1 LNLEYIF
8 VYGTL
13 RRDTNSEMSHLLSKY
28 ANFVDEASFRGELY
42 KIDYYPGAVAS
53 DDPKDL
59 VQGEVYLLNQAEV
72 VLPLLDKYEEFG
84 LEFPEPNEF
93 LRQKQS
99 VSLKNGRLITAW
111 IYIYNHSTKGLQLI
125 ESANF
130 IQ

>member
-1 LNLEYIF
+1 
-8 VYGTL
+8 
-13 RRDTNSEMSHLLSKY
+13 MSHLLSKY
-28 ANFVDEASFRGELY
+28 ADFVDAAIFRGKLY
-42 KIDYYPGAVAS
+42 KIDYYPGAVVS

-84 LEFPEPNEF
+84 PEFPVPNEF

-99 VSLKNGRLITAW
+99 VSLKSGHLITAW
-111 IYIYNHSTKGLQLI
+111 IYIYNHSTKDLQLI
-125 ESANF
+125 ESAYF